1 MIISLIKKYMIVLN
15 VFLIA
20 LIALIF
26 GLIIHDNITKPALSI
41 GPESI
46 NGNSAQS
53 NGISDINLASK
64 PHPRSYYDDI
74 ITRNI
79 FKINIVN
86 STGDGGEEMSGSDGA
101 PPETKLTSII
111 LLATV
116 HDIKE
121 PYAVLKN
128 SDTDKAD
135 SYKEGDIVDIY
146 KYEKIKISRID
157 RCKAVLER
165 KNGYET
171 IKCLT
176 VSSNSDTTI
185 SRPDKFS
192 GRNSRQEDR
201 NDRDD
206 NNSELDRGIEK
217 VGENEFEIDR
227 TLFDE
232 LLSDINSVITQVR
245 VIPQDDG
252 IKLFGMRSNTFF
264 NKIGLKNGDTLHSV
278 NDVGFDNVENA
289 LGIFEDLKGESS
301 FTINLTR
308 RNQKMTFVY
317 NIR

>member
-1 MIISLIKKYMIVLN
+1 MIISLIKKYIIVLN
-15 VFLIA
+15 VLLIA
-20 LIALIF
+20 LIGLVF

-41 GPESI
+41 APESI
-46 NGNSAQS
+46 NS
-53 NGISDINLASK
+53 NGPEGNGKPQMTIASK
-64 PHPRSYYDDI
+64 PQPRTHYDDI

-86 STGDGGEEMSGSDGA
+86 ATYEGDGELTASNGA
-101 PPETKLTSII
+101 PPETKLTSLI

-116 HDIKE
+116 NDIE
-121 PYAVLKN
+121 ERYAVLKN
-128 SDTDKAD
+128 SETDKAD

-146 KYEKIKISRID
+146 KNEKIKISRIES
-157 RCKAVLER
+157 CKAVLER

-171 IKCLT
+171 IKCFT
-176 VSSNSDTTI
+176 VSKSTDSGI
-185 SRPDKFS
+185 PRPSRDS
-192 GRNSRQEDR
+192 IRDSR
-201 NDRDD
+201 RDD
-206 NNSELDRGIEK
+206 EGNGEDNELDRGIEE
-217 VGENEFEIDR
+217 VGENEFVIDR

-232 LLSDINSVITQVR
+232 LLSDINSIITQVR

-264 NKIGLKNGDTLHSV
+264 NKIGLKNGDTLHTV

-289 LGIFEDLKGESS
+289 LGIFEDLKGESN

-317 NIR
+317 NVR